1 MASNVTTIE
10 TFEKSSDNLEALKKL
25 EKLDTLDDMEDHT
38 SKICEE
44 LNVDPRC
51 VGFCIGKH
59 RVNLRRVGNEVYQ
72 KTGTTV
78 YIKYVTPPGYEWGF
92 FKIISRSQ
100 DGIEIAKIE
109 IKKMESE
116 FLELIRDGKMTP
128 LRKKHIHEIKAWNP
142 EYNQQKYKN
151 FNRTRECGFHSN
163 TPPIHPPGLGFTAP
177 INRIKYNN
185 KPFRGGRA
193 RDSDTKLSSYRA
205 SLESK
210 EGLRIKEH
218 KEHEDFCWNG
228 DSFESC

>member
-1 MASNVTTIE
+1 MSSNVITIE
-10 TFEKSSDNLEALKKL
+10 KFENSFSDKI
-25 EKLDTLDDMEDHT
+25 DVLDDMDDQS
-38 SKICEE
+38 SKICDE

-100 DGIEIAKIE
+100 DGIEIAKTE

-142 EYNQQKYKN
+142 EYSQQKYKN
-151 FNRTRECGFHSN
+151 YNRMRENNLSTIHPTGLGSKTTPNRT
-163 TPPIHPPGLGFTAP
+163 
-177 INRIKYNN
+177 KYYN
-185 KPFRGGRA
+185 KTYYRGRNKDI
-193 RDSDTKLSSYRA
+193 DSTCLHYKD
-205 SLESK
+205 SLESNESLK
-210 EGLRIKEH
+210 KEH
-218 KEHEDFCWNG
+218 VDFCWNG